1 MGKRRARRET
11 EIFSISFLDCITCG
25 LGSVVLLL
33 VLSDVRSPEAKKE
46 QANLTEEVAKLKDE
60 LIKVTTDRQE
70 IENQLSAQDIELK
83 DEKAILAKLQADLT
97 KVRGQFNASKKE
109 AEVVNELEG
118 KLSTA
123 QQSLTDEMKRLLA
136 QKGDFRRRKDDAI
149 GGIPV
154 DSEYI
159 IFIIDTS
166 GSMFNYVWNMMLKT
180 VGETLDVYPTVKGL
194 QVMSDEGGYLFPS
207 YRGKWIPD
215 NPAQRKLV
223 IDKLRTFNVFSNS
236 SPIEGINEAIRTYSA
251 PDKRISL
258 YVFGDEFTGASIDS
272 VVKTVDVLN
281 REDTTGERRVRIHAV
296 GFPVRPEAPQITSI
310 RFATLMRILCAKN
323 GGAFVG
329 LNEPDRPSSGGFRIG
344 STREP
349 LPELPSLVLPSLQQ
363 PPQIV
368 AITQR

>member
-1 MGKRRARRET
+1 MSRRARRET

-33 VLSDVRSPEAKKE
+33 VLSDVRSPEAKKDQE
-46 QANLTEEVAKLKDE
+46 DLSVQVAQLKDE
-60 LIKVTTDRQE
+60 LIKVTSDRQE
-70 IENQLSAQDIELK
+70 IEQELSARSIELM
-83 DEKAILAKLQADLT
+83 DEKTVLAKLQADLT
-97 KVRGQFNASKKE
+97 NIRGKFNASKKE

-123 QQSLTDEMKRLLA
+123 QQSLTEEMKRLLA

-180 VGETLDVYPTVKGL
+180 VEETLDVYPTVKGL
-194 QVMSDEGGYLFPS
+194 QVMSDEGGYLFPGF
-207 YRGKWIPD
+207 RGKWIPD
-215 NPAQRKLV
+215 TPTQRKLV

-258 YVFGDEFTGASIDS
+258 YVFGDEFTGQSIDA
-272 VVKTVDVLN
+272 VVKGVDVINL
-281 REDTTGERRVRIHAV
+281 EDGTGERRVRIHSI
-296 GFPVRPEAPQITSI
+296 GFPVRPDAPQITSI

-349 LPELPSLVLPSLQQ
+349 LPELPSLALPSLQPQ
-363 PPQIV
+363 PPQVV

>member
-1 MGKRRARRET
+1 MGKKRVRRET

-33 VLSDVRSPEAKKE
+33 VLSDVRTPESQE
-46 QANLTEEVAKLKDE
+46 QQKDMQAQMIKLKDE
-60 LIKVTTDRQE
+60 LIDITAQREEIDQQLRDRK
-70 IENQLSAQDIELK
+70 IQLSE
-83 DEKAILAKLQADLT
+83 EKLRVAKLQADLS
-97 KVRGQFNASKKE
+97 KVRGQFSASKKE
-109 AEVVNELEG
+109 ADAVNEIEG
-118 KLSTA
+118 KLVSA
-123 QQSLTDEMKRLLA
+123 QQTLTEEMKRLLA
-136 QKGDFRRRKDDAI
+136 QKGDFRRKKDDAI

-166 GSMFNYVWNMMLKT
+166 GSMFNYGWNMMLKT
-180 VGETLDVYPTVKGL
+180 VEETLDVYPTVKGL

-215 NPAQRKLV
+215 NPTQRKLV

-236 SPIEGINEAIRTYSA
+236 SPIEGIVEAIRTYSA

-258 YVFGDEFTGASIDS
+258 YVLGDEFTGPSIDA
-272 VVKTVDVLN
+272 VVKGVDVIN
-281 REDTTGERRVRIHAV
+281 REDNTGQRRVRIHSI

-329 LNEPDRPSSGGFRIG
+329 LQEPDRPSSGGFRIG
-344 STREP
+344 QVREP
-349 LPELPSLVLPSLQQ
+349 LPVVPALQQ
-363 PPQIV
+363 
-368 AITQR
+368 

>member
-1 MGKRRARRET
+1 MRKKHTRRET

-33 VLSDVRSPEAKKE
+33 VLSDVRTPDSKQE
-46 QANLTEEVAKLKDE
+46 QKDLQAQMVKLKDDLIDISRQREEVEQE
-60 LIKVTTDRQE
+60 LRGRR
-70 IENQLSAQDIELK
+70 IELS
-83 DEKAILAKLQADLT
+83 DEKLRVARLQADLSNI
-97 KVRGQFNASKKE
+97 RGKFSASKKE
-109 AEVVNELEG
+109 ADAVNEIEG
-118 KLSTA
+118 KLASARQT
-123 QQSLTDEMKRLLA
+123 LTEEMKRLLA
-136 QKGDFRRRKDDAI
+136 QKADFRRKKDDAI

-166 GSMFNYVWNMMLKT
+166 GSMFNYGWNMMLKT
-180 VGETLDVYPTVKGL
+180 VEETLDVYPTVKGL

-207 YRGKWIPD
+207 FRGKWIPD
-215 NPAQRKLV
+215 NPQQRKLV

-236 SPIEGINEAIRTYSA
+236 SPIEGIVEAIRTYSA

-258 YVFGDEFTGASIDS
+258 YVFGDEFTGPSIDS
-272 VVKTVDVLN
+272 VVKGVDVIN
-281 REDTTGERRVRIHAV
+281 REDGTGQRRVRIHSI
-296 GFPVRPEAPQITSI
+296 GFPVRPDAPQITSI

-329 LNEPDRPSSGGFRIG
+329 LPEPDRPSSGGFRIG

-349 LPELPSLVLPSLQQ
+349 Q
-363 PPQIV
+363 P
-368 AITQR
+368 AITLPALQP

>member
-1 MGKRRARRET
+1 MAKKRPRRET
-11 EIFSISFLDCITCG
+11 EVFSISFLDCITCG

-33 VLSDVRSPEAKKE
+33 VLSDVRSPEAQKE
-46 QANLTEEVAKLKDE
+46 QKDLQAQMIKLQED
-60 LIKVTTDRQE
+60 LIKVEEEREDVEQV
-70 IENQLSAQDIELK
+70 LSARRIVLSE
-83 DEKAILAKLQADLT
+83 EKLRVARLQADLS
-97 KVRGQFNASKKE
+97 KVRGQYNASKKE
-109 AEVVNELEG
+109 ADAVNEIEG
-118 KLSTA
+118 KLASARQT
-123 QQSLTDEMKRLLA
+123 LTEEMKRLLA
-136 QKGDFRRRKDDAI
+136 QKADYRRKKDDAI

-166 GSMFNYVWNMMLKT
+166 GSMFNYGWNMMLKT
-180 VGETLDVYPTVKGL
+180 VEETLDVYPTVKGL
-194 QVMSDEGGYLFPS
+194 QVMSDEGGYLFPG

-215 NPAQRKLV
+215 NPQQRKLV

-236 SPIEGINEAIRTYSA
+236 SPIEGIVEAIRTYSA

-258 YVFGDEFTGASIDS
+258 YVLGDEFTGPSVDA
-272 VVKTVDVLN
+272 VVKGVDVIN
-281 REDTTGERRVRIHAV
+281 REDGTGQRRVRIHSI

-329 LNEPDRPSSGGFRIG
+329 LPEPDRPSSGGFRIG

-349 LPELPSLVLPSLQQ
+349 QPTITLPALQQ
-363 PPQIV
+363 
-368 AITQR
+368 